1 MTIGYNRLNP
11 AVATPREVASA
22 VNLLIDGKSNNRGTF
37 TLAANATTTTVT
49 DLRSGSESVIL
60 FTPMT
65 ATAAAENGPGPRRG
79 GGDTVASKAPGVE
92 RRDVWAGGAPR
103 LRHPYR
109 L

>member
-49 DLRSGSESVIL
+49 DLRGGSDSVIL

-65 ATAAAENGPGPRRG
+65 ATAAAEDMYISARNKQSFVVTHA
-79 GGDTVASKAPGVE
+79 DASTTDRTFTYVVVG
-92 RRDVWAGGAPR
+92 
-103 LRHPYR
+103 
-109 L
+109 

>member
-49 DLRSGSESVIL
+49 DLRAGSESVIL

-65 ATAAAENGPGPRRG
+65 ATAAAENMFVSARNKQSFVVTHANDSTTDRNFIY
-79 GGDTVASKAPGVE
+79 VVI
-92 RRDVWAGGAPR
+92 R
-103 LRHPYR
+103 
-109 L
+109 

>member
-49 DLRSGSESVIL
+49 DLRAGSESVIL

-65 ATAAAENGPGPRRG
+65 ATAAAE
-79 GGDTVASKAPGVE
+79 TCMSAPE
-92 RRDVWAGGAPR
+92 TSRALLLLTLTTARPTETLSMW
-103 LRHPYR
+103 
-109 L
+109 